1 MDQPTDGSEENQD
14 NESHGP
20 EPQQFPQS
28 SSAQQYPQAQQV
40 PQYPQTPPQYLLQTP
55 QYQVPQ
61 QYQPPTY
68 PYQVPPAQQYPV
80 YPQVQQPPQ
89 AQYPQYPQV
98 QQVPPAQYPQYPQPQ
113 YPQAPYQP
121 AAYQVGIYPQQYPYS
136 TQYQGYLPPQ
146 NQVFF
151 PQVPVKIEMERGK
164 FLKLTGLLTV
174 PLSFVVM
181 TVLGF
186 VLGIFLAMTSVGGS
200 GNLDSAMSSSIFLII
215 TLYATIASYPVLLA
229 FPFIRRAMRELDF
242 FGLTRLKER
251 MHTQT
256 TGGAVAKAMGVGTLT
271 TVLFIGFEVL
281 ASYVISLIP
290 SLSWMSGTSKD
301 TSTTS
306 GEISSALEGSN
317 LVGALLT
324 IVATEILIPICEEIV
339 FRGFTAMSLRESS
352 IFSKLRQGPRTF
364 LICIISGLYFGAVHF
379 QSSAPLAVSIYT
391 MILMTIFG
399 TALTYIAAF
408 KYRSL
413 APTLWAHML
422 NNAIAMF

>member
-1 MDQPTDGSEENQD
+1 
-14 NESHGP
+14 
-20 EPQQFPQS
+20 
-28 SSAQQYPQAQQV
+28 
-40 PQYPQTPPQYLLQTP
+40 
-55 QYQVPQ
+55 
-61 QYQPPTY
+61 
-68 PYQVPPAQQYPV
+68 
-80 YPQVQQPPQ
+80 
-89 AQYPQYPQV
+89 
-98 QQVPPAQYPQYPQPQ
+98 
-113 YPQAPYQP
+113 
-121 AAYQVGIYPQQYPYS
+121 
-136 TQYQGYLPPQ
+136 
-146 NQVFF
+146 
-151 PQVPVKIEMERGK
+151 MERGK
-164 FLKLTGLLTV
+164 FLKLTGLLSA

-181 TVLGF
+181 TVVGF
-186 VLGIFLAMTSVGGS
+186 ILGIFLAMTSAS
-200 GNLDSAMSSSIFLII
+200 GTSNLDSAMSSSIFIII

-251 MHTQT
+251 MRTRT

-306 GEISSALEGSN
+306 GEISSALTSSH

-324 IVATEILIPICEEIV
+324 VVATAILIPLCEEIV
-339 FRGFTAMSLRESS
+339 FRGLTAMSLRESS
-352 IFSKLRQGPRTF
+352 LFSKLRQGPRTF

-399 TALTYIAAF
+399 TVLTYIAAF
-408 KYRSL
+408 KYKSL